1 MTVTIDAE
9 RLEALIGEVFDR
21 AGCSRSEA
29 ERIALRLVRANL
41 TGHDSHG
48 VIRTSRYVDWLEA
61 GLFLAD
67 REMQVEFETDAMAI
81 VDGRYGFGQTIAEQ
95 AVQLGLDKARAHG
108 AAVIALRNAGHVGRV
123 GDWAEMAADAG
134 FVSVHFVNARAS
146 ILVAPFGGT
155 EPRLSTAPFCAGVP
169 RPDGPPV
176 ILDFATS
183 VVAEGKV
190 LVAAKGGKPLPPG
203 SLIDADGNL
212 STDPLALYGAAG
224 PDAPPDRRDGTGAIR
239 AMGEHKGSG
248 LAIFCELLGGAL
260 TGNGTTGPWQEQF
273 ANGMLS
279 IYLSVETFDRGGGFA
294 DEVRRYIDYVRAAHP
309 ADPAR
314 PVLVPGDPERATM
327 AERIANGVPL
337 SDDAWAS
344 ITGAARKVGLE
355 DSAIAAISGWNAP
368 PAAL

>member
-1 MTVTIDAE
+1 MTVSIAAG
-9 RLEALIGEVFDR
+9 RLEALIAEVFDR
-21 AGCSRSEA
+21 AGCSRAEA
-29 ERIALRLVRANL
+29 ERVAMRLVRANL

-61 GLFLAD
+61 GMFLAD
-67 REMQVEFETDAMAI
+67 QEIEVLFENDAMAI
-81 VDGRYGFGQTIAEQ
+81 VDGRYGFGQTVAEQ
-95 AVQLGLDKARAHG
+95 AVALGLDKARAQG
-108 AAVIALRNAGHVGRV
+108 IAIVALRNAGHVGRV
-123 GDWAEMAADAG
+123 GDWAEMAAEAG
-134 FVSVHFVNARAS
+134 FVSIHFVNARAS

-190 LVAAKGGKPLPPG
+190 LVAAKGGKPLPAG
-203 SLIDADGNL
+203 SLIDGDGSL
-212 STDPLALYGAAG
+212 TTDPVALYGSAG
-224 PDAPPDRRDGTGAIR
+224 PDALTRERNGTGAIR

-248 LAIFCELLGGAL
+248 LALFCELLGGAL
-260 TGNGTTGPWQEQF
+260 TGNGTTGPWPERF

-279 IYLSVETFDRGGGFA
+279 IYLSVAAFDRGGGFA
-294 DEVRRYIDYVRAAHP
+294 DEVKRYIDYIRETHP
-309 ADPAR
+309 ADPAK

-327 AERIANGVPL
+327 AERIADGVPL

-344 ITGAARKVGLE
+344 IAGAARKVGL
-355 DSAIAAISGWNAP
+355 DDTAIESISGCKA
-368 PAAL
+368 